1 MTGKG
6 ISLSVN
12 RAFKVLGLLFVAGG
26 LYYGLL
32 IYFDPDSA
40 TGVVTVQGTVET
52 LKTEKVRPLGF
63 EHIPVDSEDPE
74 HASVPLNINTFATV
88 SYSYNGMDYR
98 GDIVSW
104 GEPREWEEGKSIELY
119 LIEGEYDIPLDYYPA
134 EAVKGRQDAFIVGIV
149 APLAGF
155 ILMIAGFLSEKGDRT
170 RALERARR
178 SAEKK
183 ILAGVMVPAGTGKI
197 LDVKHRGNLLMGIL
211 LLVLGGILILA
222 MGFALTR
229 DAALYEKLISA
240 FPLLMG
246 AALIYLGR
254 GEFGWERIIID
265 SGTVR
270 VIRRFPGKRTDRSI
284 GLNTFSGIGEN
295 ELIRGRGSLIGR
307 HSRELVLL
315 HEDPD
320 FSELSLISV
329 PFGEEGQV
337 KAEELAGQLGLP
349 LTEKL

>member
-1 MTGKG
+1 MTGTG

-12 RAFKVLGLLFVAGG
+12 RAFKVIGLLFLVGG
-26 LYYGLL
+26 LLL
-32 IYFDPDSA
+32 YFDPDAA
-40 TGVVTVQGTVET
+40 TGVVTVQGSVDA
-52 LKTEKVRPLGF
+52 LRIEKVRPLGF

-74 HASVPLNINTFATV
+74 HASIPVNINLFASV
-88 SYSYNGMDYR
+88 SYSYNGIDYR

-104 GEPREWEEGKSIELY
+104 GEPRDWEEGKSIELY
-119 LIEGEYDIPLDYYPA
+119 LIEGEYDIPLDYFPA
-134 EAVKGRQDAFIVGIV
+134 EAVKGKQDAFIVGIV
-149 APLAGF
+149 APLAGL
-155 ILMIAGFLSEKGDRT
+155 ILMIAGFLSEKGDRA
-170 RALERARR
+170 RALDRARR

-183 ILAGVMVPAGTGKI
+183 IRGGVMVPAGTGKI

-229 DAALYEKLISA
+229 DTALYEKLISA

-246 AALIYLGR
+246 AALIYLGL
-254 GEFGWERIIID
+254 GEFGRERIIIE
-265 SGTVR
+265 SGSVQ
-270 VIRRFPGKRTDRSI
+270 VMRRLPGKRMDRSI
-284 GLNTFSGIGEN
+284 GLNTFAGIGEN

-320 FSELSLISV
+320 FSELSLMLV
-329 PFGEEGQV
+329 PFGEKGQV
-337 KAEELAGQLGLP
+337 KAEELAGLLGLP
-349 LTEKL
+349 LTESV